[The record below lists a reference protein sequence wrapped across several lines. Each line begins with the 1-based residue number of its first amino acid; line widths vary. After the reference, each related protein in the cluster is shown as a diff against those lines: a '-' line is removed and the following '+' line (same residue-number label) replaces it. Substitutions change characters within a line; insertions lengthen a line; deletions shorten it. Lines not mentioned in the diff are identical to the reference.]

1 VTAEASAPSA
11 LTNRSPLIRA
21 ARWVLLVLIVV
32 WTVFPVYYMLVLSF
46 TPTDKLFRPGYFVR
60 EPTLESYRFIV
71 FQESVFVK
79 YFWRWMGNSVIIA
92 GATMLGVLFVASLG
106 SFALGRLRF
115 GGGRFISGMTL
126 FTYIIP
132 ASFLS
137 IPFFKIMGDYDLLD
151 TFTSVILAMITFA
164 SPYALWVLW
173 DYAKT
178 IPPEIDESAAI
189 DGAGVLTIFLR
200 IYLPLVLPT
209 LIAIGTYAFF
219 FAWNEYLYAVLFLQ
233 SEDKFTIPISMGT
246 FLTGD
251 DAPWNLLMAIST
263 VYSIP
268 PVVFYY
274 IFRKYLTT
282 GLVSGAVQGT

>member
-1 VTAEASAPSA
+1 MSSQVSDRSRRVLVQTA
-11 LTNRSPLIRA
+11 RGV
-21 ARWVLLVLIVV
+21 VLAIITV
-32 WTVFPVYYMLVLSF
+32 WTLFPIYYMLVLSF
-46 TPTDKLFRPGYFVR
+46 TPTAELFRPEYWVKH
-60 EPTLESYRFIV
+60 PTLESYRFIA

-79 YFWRWMGNSVIIA
+79 FFWRWMGNSVVVA
-92 GATMLGVLFVASLG
+92 AATMLAVLVVASLG
-106 SFALGRLRF
+106 SFALGRIRF
-115 GGGRFISGMTL
+115 GGARVVSGMTL

-151 TFTSVILAMITFA
+151 TYWSLILAMTTFA

-189 DGAGVLTIFLR
+189 DGAGYFTIFWR

-219 FAWNEYLYAVLFLQ
+219 FAWNEYLYAVLFIQ
-233 SEDKFTIPISMGT
+233 SEEMFTLPISMGT

-251 DAPWNLLMAIST
+251 DAPWNLLMAVST
-263 VYSIP
+263 IYAIP
-268 PVVFYY
+268 PVIFYY
-274 IFRKYLTT
+274 VFRRYLTH
-282 GLVSGAVQGT
+282 GLVSGAVQGM

>member
-1 VTAEASAPSA
+1 MSGPVERRVRPALLRLGRWAVFAAVT
-11 LTNRSPLIRA
+11 
-21 ARWVLLVLIVV
+21 V
-32 WTVFPVYYMLVLSF
+32 WTFFPIYYMLVLSF
-46 TPTDKLFRPGYFVR
+46 TPTAELFRPEYWVKH
-60 EPTLESYRFIV
+60 PSLESYRFIV

-79 YFWRWMGNSVIIA
+79 FFWRWMGNSVVVA
-92 GATMLGVLFVASLG
+92 GVTMAAVLVVSALG
-106 SFALGRLRF
+106 SFALGRIRF
-115 GGGRFISGMTL
+115 GGARFISGMTL

-137 IPFFKIMGDYDLLD
+137 IPFFKIMADYNLLD
-151 TFTSVILAMITFA
+151 TYWALIAAMTTFA

-173 DYAKT
+173 DYSKT

-189 DGAGVLTIFLR
+189 DGAGVFTTFYR
-200 IYLPLVLPT
+200 IYVPLVLPT

-233 SEDKFTIPISMGT
+233 SESMFTLPISMGT

-251 DAPWNLLMAIST
+251 DAPWNLLMAVST

-268 PVVFYY
+268 PVIFYY
-274 IFRKYLTT
+274 VFRRYLTH
-282 GLVSGAVQGT
+282 GLVSGAMSGG

>member
-1 VTAEASAPSA
+1 MTGPKQDAVRRILLQLARAVVLAIVTA
-11 LTNRSPLIRA
+11 
-21 ARWVLLVLIVV
+21 
-32 WTVFPVYYMLVLSF
+32 WTLFPIYYMLNLAF
-46 TPTDKLFRPGYFVR
+46 TPTAELFRPEYWVKH
-60 EPTLESYRFIV
+60 PTLESFKFIAL
-71 FQESVFVK
+71 QQSVFVK
-79 YFWRWMGNSVIIA
+79 FFWRWMWNSVVVA
-92 GATMLGVLFVASLG
+92 TATMLLVLVVASLG
-106 SFALGRLRF
+106 SFALARIRF
-115 GGGRFISGMTL
+115 GLGRVVSGMTL

-132 ASFLS
+132 SSFLS

-151 TFTSVILAMITFA
+151 SYWSLILAMVTFA

-189 DGAGVLTIFLR
+189 DGAGVVTLFYR
-200 IYLPLVLPT
+200 MYLPLVLPP

-233 SEDKFTIPISMGT
+233 SENMYTLPISMGM

-251 DAPWNLLMAIST
+251 DAPWNLLMAVST
-263 VYSIP
+263 IYAIP
-268 PVVFYY
+268 PVIFYY
-274 IFRKYLTT
+274 VFRRYLTH

>member
-1 VTAEASAPSA
+1 VKTATGGRPRRFLLAVVRGG
-11 LTNRSPLIRA
+11 LMA
-21 ARWVLLVLIVV
+21 AITV
-32 WTVFPVYYMLVLSF
+32 WTLFPIYYMLVLSF
-46 TPTDKLFRPGYFVR
+46 TPTAELFRPEYWVKN
-60 EPTLESYRFIV
+60 PTLESYRFIAL
-71 FQESVFVK
+71 QGSVFVK
-79 YFWRWMGNSVIIA
+79 FFWRWMANSVLVA
-92 GATMLGVLFVASLG
+92 GLTMLAVLVVASLG
-106 SFALGRLRF
+106 SFALGRIRF
-115 GGGRFISGMTL
+115 GGARIISAMTL

-151 TFTSVILAMITFA
+151 TYWALIFAMTTFA

-189 DGAGVLTIFLR
+189 DGAGYFTIFWR

-233 SEDKFTIPISMGT
+233 SEQMFTLPISMGT

-251 DAPWNLLMAIST
+251 EAPWNLLMALST
-263 VYSIP
+263 IYAIP

-274 IFRKYLTT
+274 FFRRYLTT

>member
-1 VTAEASAPSA
+1 VIGTGDRTRPWGVRLGRGVLFA
-11 LTNRSPLIRA
+11 LIT
-21 ARWVLLVLIVV
+21 V
-32 WTVFPVYYMLVLSF
+32 WTLFPIYYMLTLSF
-46 TPTDKLFRPGYFVR
+46 TRTSELFRPEYFVTH
-60 EPTLESYRFIV
+60 PTLESYRFVV
-71 FQESVFVK
+71 FEESVFVK
-79 YFWRWMGNSVIIA
+79 YFWRWMGNSVFVA
-92 GATMLGVLFVASLG
+92 AATMVAVLVVSALG
-106 SFALGRLRF
+106 SFALGRIRF
-115 GGGRFISGMTL
+115 GGARFISGMAL

-137 IPFFKIMGDYDLLD
+137 IPFFKIIGDYNLLD
-151 TFTSVILAMITFA
+151 TFWSVIAAMTTFA

-173 DYAKT
+173 DYSKT

-189 DGAGVLTIFLR
+189 DGAGVWTVFWR

-233 SEDKFTIPISMGT
+233 SEEKFTLPISMGT

-263 VYSIP
+263 IYAIP
-268 PVVFYY
+268 PVIFYY
-274 IFRKYLTT
+274 VFRRYLTH

>member
-1 VTAEASAPSA
+1 MSGAAPGRSRRALLRLGRWAVLVVVT
-11 LTNRSPLIRA
+11 
-21 ARWVLLVLIVV
+21 V
-32 WTVFPVYYMLVLSF
+32 WTVFPIYYMLTLSF
-46 TPTDKLFRPGYFVR
+46 TPTEELFRPEYYVKN
-60 EPTLESYRFIV
+60 PTLDNYRFVV
-71 FQESVFVK
+71 FQETVFVK
-79 YFWRWMGNSVIIA
+79 FFWRWMANSVLVA
-92 GATMLGVLFVASLG
+92 GITMVGVLVISALG
-106 SFALGRLRF
+106 SFALGRIRF
-115 GGGRFISGMTL
+115 GGARLISGMTL

-151 TFTSVILAMITFA
+151 TYWAVILAMMTFA

-178 IPPEIDESAAI
+178 IPVEIDESAAI
-189 DGAGVLTIFLR
+189 DGAGTFTIFFRMYVPL
-200 IYLPLVLPT
+200 ILPP

-233 SEDKFTIPISMGT
+233 SENMFTIPISMGT

-251 DAPWNLLMAIST
+251 DAPWNLLMALST
-263 VYSIP
+263 IYAIP

-274 IFRKYLTT
+274 VFRRHLTH
-282 GLVSGAVQGT
+282 GLVSGAVKG

>member
-1 VTAEASAPSA
+1 VSAAQPGQARARWTRIGRGALLALVTA
-11 LTNRSPLIRA
+11 
-21 ARWVLLVLIVV
+21 
-32 WTVFPVYYMLVLSF
+32 WTLFPIYYMLVLSF
-46 TPTDKLFRPGYFVR
+46 TPTAELFRPEYWVKN
-60 EPTLESYRFIV
+60 PTLESYRFIV
-71 FQESVFVK
+71 LQESVFVK
-79 YFWRWMGNSVIIA
+79 FFWRWMGNSLVV
-92 GATMLGVLFVASLG
+92 GAVTMLVVLVVSALG

-115 GGGRFISGMTL
+115 GGARFISGMTL

-151 TFTSVILAMITFA
+151 TYWALILAMATFA

-173 DYAKT
+173 DYSKT

-189 DGAGVLTIFLR
+189 DGAGVWTVFTR

-209 LIAIGTYAFF
+209 LIAVGTYAFF

-233 SEDKFTIPISMGT
+233 SEDMFTLPISMGT

-251 DAPWNLLMAIST
+251 DAPWNLLMAVST

-268 PVVFYY
+268 PVIFYY
-274 IFRKYLTT
+274 VFRRYLTT

>member
-1 VTAEASAPSA
+1 MKTA
-11 LTNRSPLIRA
+11 TGDRSR
-21 ARWVLLVLIVV
+21 RVLIQVARGALLAV
-32 WTVFPVYYMLVLSF
+32 ITAWTLFPIYYMLVLSF
-46 TPTDKLFRPGYFVR
+46 TPTAELFRPEYWVKN
-60 EPTLESYRFIV
+60 PTLESYRFIAL
-71 FQESVFVK
+71 QESVFVK
-79 YFWRWMGNSVIIA
+79 FFWRWMANSVLVA
-92 GATMLGVLFVASLG
+92 GLTMLAVLVVASLG
-106 SFALGRLRF
+106 SFALGRIRF
-115 GGGRFISGMTL
+115 AGARLVSGMTL

-151 TFTSVILAMITFA
+151 TYWALIFAMTTFA

-189 DGAGVLTIFLR
+189 DGAGYFTTFWR

-233 SEDKFTIPISMGT
+233 SEQMFTLPISMGT

-251 DAPWNLLMAIST
+251 DAPWNLLMALST
-263 VYSIP
+263 IYAIP

-274 IFRKYLTT
+274 VFRRYLTT

>member
-1 VTAEASAPSA
+1 VTRPAGG
-11 LTNRSPLIRA
+11 RVRQ
-21 ARWVLLVLIVV
+21 IVV
-32 WTVFPVYYMLVLSF
+32 RLARAVVLALVAVWTLFPIYYMLVLSF
-46 TPTDKLFRPGYFVR
+46 TPTAELFRPEYWVR
-60 EPTLESYRFIV
+60 NPTLESYRFVV
-71 FQESVFVK
+71 FQQSVFVK
-79 YFWRWMGNSVIIA
+79 YFWRWMGNSVLVA
-92 GATMLGVLFVASLG
+92 GVTMGAVLVISALG
-106 SFALGRLRF
+106 SFALGRLHF
-115 GGGRFISGMTL
+115 GLSRVISGMTL

-137 IPFFKIMGDYDLLD
+137 IPFFKIMADYDLLD
-151 TFTSVILAMITFA
+151 TYWALIAAMTTFA

-189 DGAGVLTIFLR
+189 DGAGLLTIFYR
-200 IYLPLVLPT
+200 IYLPLVLPP

-233 SEDKFTIPISMGT
+233 SEHMFTLPISMGT

-251 DAPWNLLMAIST
+251 DAPWNLLMALST
-263 VYSIP
+263 IYAIP

-274 IFRKYLTT
+274 VFRRYLTH
-282 GLVSGAVQGT
+282 GLVSGAVQGM

>member
-1 VTAEASAPSA
+1 MV
-11 LTNRSPLIRA
+11 A
-21 ARWVLLVLIVV
+21 A
-32 WTVFPVYYMLVLSF
+32 
-46 TPTDKLFRPGYFVR
+46 
-60 EPTLESYRFIV
+60 
-71 FQESVFVK
+71 
-79 YFWRWMGNSVIIA
+79 
-92 GATMLGVLFVASLG
+92 ATMLIVLAVSALG
-106 SFALGRLRF
+106 SFALGRIRF
-115 GGGRFISGMTL
+115 GGARFISGMTL

-137 IPFFKIMGDYDLLD
+137 IPFFKIVGDYNLLD
-151 TFTSVILAMITFA
+151 SFWSVIAAMTTFA

-173 DYAKT
+173 DYSKT

-189 DGAGVLTIFLR
+189 DGAGVFTIFWR
-200 IYLPLVLPT
+200 IYLPLILPV

-233 SEDKFTIPISMGT
+233 SEEKFTLPISMGT

-263 VYSIP
+263 VYAIP
-268 PVVFYY
+268 PVIFYY
-274 IFRKYLTT
+274 VFRRYLTH

>member
-1 VTAEASAPSA
+1 MTG
-11 LTNRSPLIRA
+11 PL
-21 ARWVLLVLIVV
+21 ARRPWPVRLARGVIFAIITV
-32 WTVFPVYYMLVLSF
+32 WTLFPIYYMLTLSF
-46 TPTDKLFRPGYFVR
+46 TRTAELFRPEYFVAH
-60 EPTLESYRFIV
+60 PTLESYRFIV

-79 YFWRWMGNSVIIA
+79 FFWRWMANSVVVA
-92 GATMLGVLFVASLG
+92 AATMLLVLAVAALG
-106 SFALGRLRF
+106 SFALGRIRF
-115 GGGRFISGMTL
+115 GGARFISGLTL

-137 IPFFKIMGDYDLLD
+137 IPFFKIIGDYNLLD
-151 TFTSVILAMITFA
+151 SFWALIAAMVTFA
-164 SPYALWVLW
+164 SPYALWVMW
-173 DYAKT
+173 DYSKT
-178 IPPEIDESAAI
+178 IPVEIDESAAI
-189 DGAGVLTIFLR
+189 DGAGVFTIFAR

-233 SEDKFTIPISMGT
+233 SEEKFTLPISMGT

-263 VYSIP
+263 VYAIP

-274 IFRKYLTT
+274 VFRRYLTT

>member
-1 VTAEASAPSA
+1 
-11 LTNRSPLIRA
+11 
-21 ARWVLLVLIVV
+21 
-32 WTVFPVYYMLVLSF
+32 
-46 TPTDKLFRPGYFVR
+46 
-60 EPTLESYRFIV
+60 
-71 FQESVFVK
+71 
-79 YFWRWMGNSVIIA
+79 
-92 GATMLGVLFVASLG
+92 
-106 SFALGRLRF
+106 
-115 GGGRFISGMTL
+115 MTL

-151 TFTSVILAMITFA
+151 TYWALIAAMTTFA

-173 DYAKT
+173 DYSKT

-189 DGAGVLTIFLR
+189 DGAGVFTTFYR

-209 LIAIGTYAFF
+209 LIAVGTYAFF

-233 SEDKFTIPISMGT
+233 SEQMFTLPISMGT

-251 DAPWNLLMAIST
+251 DAPWNLLMAVST

-268 PVVFYY
+268 PVIFYY
-274 IFRKYLTT
+274 VFRRYLTH
-282 GLVSGAVQGT
+282 GLVSGAVSGT